1 SENAHSLVLGR
12 QTTHLGLLAP
22 RPDHEE
28 VGPVDAAERLD
39 ELNGALDRLE
49 ASSEHESRPALMGKL
64 VAKSTEI
71 LGPEEGRQHLDVT
84 GGERVLVQL
93 GSKPAEGDDRV
104 QLVDHRLQQASGAP
118 KLRRSSVRERATP
131 AG

>member
-1 SENAHSLVLGR
+1 M
-12 QTTHLGLLAP
+12 
-22 RPDHEE
+22 
-28 VGPVDAAERLD
+28 RLD

-131 AG
+131 AGRLRADLAAKPEERVRRAEEPVLHCRVQA